1 MAREAQQEKTRAQ
14 LLGTIREQHAAL
26 EAQLAGLSADEMTR
40 LGVTDGWSVKD
51 HLAHLTWWEQR
62 TIGLLGGAPDP
73 IDSLPNMKNEDGKF
87 EDDHVNAFVRE
98 AKSARPL
105 ADVRADFD
113 ASYAELL
120 ALIEMMPDDV
130 LAAKYDWISG
140 DTNDHYDEHARS
152 IRAWRERA

>member
-1 MAREAQQEKTRAQ
+1 MVQKAQQEKTRAG

-51 HLAHLTWWEQR
+51 HLVHLTWWEQR
-62 TIGLLGGAPDP
+62 TIALLSGAPDP
-73 IDSLPNMKNEDGKF
+73 IDSLPSMRAEDGKF
-87 EDDHVNAFVRE
+87 EDDRVNAFVRE

-120 ALIEMMPDDV
+120 ALIETMPDDV

-152 IRAWRERA
+152 IRAWRGRA

>member
-1 MAREAQQEKTRAQ
+1 MAHEAQLEKTRAG
-14 LLGTIREQHAAL
+14 LSRTMREQHAAL

-62 TIGLLGGAPDP
+62 TIGLVGGAPDP

-87 EDDHVNAFVRE
+87 DDDRVNAFVRE

-105 ADVRADFD
+105 AEVRQDVD
-113 ASYAELL
+113 AS
-120 ALIEMMPDDV
+120 D
-130 LAAKYDWISG
+130 SQ
-140 DTNDHYDEHARS
+140 
-152 IRAWRERA
+152 

>member
-1 MAREAQQEKTRAQ
+1 MAHEAQLEKSRAG
-14 LLGTIREQHAAL
+14 LLRTMREQHAAL
-26 EAQLAGLSADEMTR
+26 EAQLDGLSADEMTR
-40 LGVTDGWSVKD
+40 LEVTDGWSVKD

-62 TIGLLGGAPDP
+62 TIRLLGGALDP

-87 EDDHVNAFVRE
+87 EDDRVNAFVRE

-140 DTNDHYDEHARS
+140 DTIDHYDEHARS

>member
-1 MAREAQQEKTRAQ
+1 MAHEAQLEKSRAG
-14 LLGTIREQHAAL
+14 LLRTMREQHAAL
-26 EAQLAGLSADEMTR
+26 EAQLDGLSADEMTR

-51 HLAHLTWWEQR
+51 HLVHLTWWEQR
-62 TIGLLGGAPDP
+62 TIRLLGGALDP
-73 IDSLPNMKNEDGKF
+73 IDSLPNMRNEDGNF
-87 EDDHVNAFVRE
+87 EDDRVNAFVRE

-113 ASYAELL
+113 ASFAELL
-120 ALIEMMPDDV
+120 ALIETMPDDV
-130 LAAKYDWISG
+130 VAAKYDWISG